1 MWSDSLRYYEN
12 IILDKNIKNVRL
24 LLKSKIG
31 MLDYYAVCVSDVG
44 NGLMEIISLSNAL
57 KSVNAYKNYG
67 VIAII
72 KGKFEAKNMSAKLIE
87 DWLKYNEDLKGFK
100 EYYNSKCK

>member
-1 MWSDSLRYYEN
+1 M
-12 IILDKNIKNVRL
+12 DKNIKSIEA
-24 LLKSKIG
+24 LLKSRIAR
-31 MLDYYAVCVSDVG
+31 LDYYAVCVSNVG
-44 NGLMEIISLSNAL
+44 NGLMEIISFSNAL

-87 DWLKYNEDLKGFK
+87 DWLKHNEDLKGFK